1 MVEVLILTTI
11 VQVSVSQGFSVRL
24 AFSSSAHLINL
35 ESEKFAR
42 IKLVSEGRFPETQDQ
57 SSRTEIL
64 T

>member
-1 MVEVLILTTI
+1 MVEVFILAPT
-11 VQVSVSQGFSVRL
+11 VQVSVSQGFTVRL

-57 SSRTEIL
+57 SSRTEFL

>member
-1 MVEVLILTTI
+1 MVEVLILTPT
-11 VQVSVSQGFSVRL
+11 VQVSVSQGFTVRL

-35 ESEKFAR
+35 QNEKFAR
-42 IKLVSEGRFPETQDQ
+42 IKLVSESRFPETQDQ